1 MLQIKRSLSLQL
13 VVTIAGALAILL
25 TLVAALIVKT
35 DSDET
40 RVRIDSD
47 ISSMLDLKAQ
57 EIGSYF
63 YAKGQI
69 IHSIFSNPWVVNW
82 FSAYKDRGSE
92 LSNDNQYHEL
102 IKYFHF
108 FSERDKDIKSVFL
121 GSANTFE
128 YFDLNGRY
136 DGDPDYYTNKRPWW
150 QEAIDKNGLFV
161 ADPAVDANDGTV
173 SATVKTVVKDSSGRL
188 IGIGGMDILIDT
200 IGKNLLSPIK
210 YQGEGQA
217 FLMTDQGKL
226 VYFPGFNKSFTP
238 GTDLIQVDAL
248 SADNS
253 GFAALKHTMQA
264 NGSGVSEVTYQ
275 GQLQHVSYV
284 NISSDYP
291 QVRWYLGFMLPDA
304 VFQAPVKQKFWQTS
318 LISIVIIL
326 LVGLVISIVLQPF
339 RRHLKELLHALE
351 DIAEGEGD
359 LTRRIQMKR
368 EDELGRLSSAFNK
381 FAAKVEDMLKETRQL
396 TEEVDRGVDGS
407 VAVCEQALSSVRAQ
421 KQQIA
426 SVATAATEMA
436 HTSQEMAAGAQR
448 TADSAD
454 AAQKQSLAGVQ
465 TVQKAANGMYALSNQ
480 VNSAASVIREL
491 KSSSEEIGEVLS
503 VIRAIAEQTN
513 LLALNA
519 AIEAARAGEQGRGF
533 AVVAD
538 EVRTLAS
545 RTQDSTSSI
554 QDIIQTLQ
562 AQALQAE
569 QVMEAGVKEADSGRE
584 LTVQVEA
591 VLADITAAI
600 DEIQQQTAEMTSAIG
615 QQAVVADEVAR
626 NIEDVRES
634 SDESLT
640 ASEELVE
647 QMKAF
652 RAVSKALTDNIGH
665 FRTS

>member
-1 MLQIKRSLSLQL
+1 MLQIRRSLSLQL

-25 TLVAALIVKT
+25 TIVAAVVVKT
-35 DSDET
+35 DSNET

-69 IHSIFSNPWVVNW
+69 IHSIFSNPWVVQW
-82 FSAYKDRGSE
+82 FADYKQRGSD
-92 LSNDNQYHEL
+92 LSDDQQYHQL

-136 DGDPDYYTNKRPWW
+136 DGDPNYYTNKRPWW

-173 SATVKTVVKDSSGRL
+173 SATVKTVVKDSSGKL

-210 YQGEGQA
+210 YQGQGQA
-217 FLMTDQGKL
+217 FLMTEQGKL
-226 VYFPGFNKSFTP
+226 VYFPGFNKAFTP
-238 GTDLIQVDAL
+238 GTDITQVDTL
-248 SADNS
+248 SNDNA
-253 GFAALKHTMQA
+253 GFAALKQTMRSM
-264 NGSGVSEVTYQ
+264 GEGVSEVTYQ
-275 GQLQHVSYV
+275 GQRQHVSYV
-284 NISSDYP
+284 SIDSDYP
-291 QVRWYLGFMLPDA
+291 KVRWYLGFMLPDA
-304 VFQAPVKQKFWQTS
+304 VFMAPVEHKFWQTS
-318 LISIVIIL
+318 GMAIGIIL
-326 LVGLVISIVLQPF
+326 LVVGLISIVLQPF
-339 RRHLKELLHALE
+339 RHHLKELLLAME
-351 DIAEGEGD
+351 DIADGDGD
-359 LTRRIQMKR
+359 LSRRIEMSR
-368 EDELGRLSSAFNK
+368 DDELGRLSAAFNK

-396 TEEVDRGVDGS
+396 TDEVDRGVDGS

-454 AAQKQSLAGVQ
+454 AAHSQSLAGVE
-465 TVQKAANGMYALSNQ
+465 TVQKAANGMYALSEQ

-491 KSSSEEIGEVLS
+491 KTSSEQIGEVLS

-545 RTQDSTSSI
+545 RTQDSTSNI

-562 AQALQAE
+562 SQAQQAQ
-569 QVMEAGVKEADSGRE
+569 QVMENGVKQADAGRA

-591 VLADITAAI
+591 VLDEITTAI
-600 DEIQQQTAEMTSAIG
+600 NEIQQQTAEMTSAIG
-615 QQAVVADEVAR
+615 QQAVVSEEVAR
-626 NIEDVRES
+626 NIEDVRER

-640 ASEELVE
+640 ASEALVE

-652 RAVSKALTDNIGH
+652 RTVSKALSNNINR
-665 FRTS
+665 FRIS

>member
-1 MLQIKRSLSLQL
+1 MLQIRRSLSLQL
-13 VVTIAGALAILL
+13 VMTIAGALAILL

-40 RVRIDSD
+40 RTRIDSD

-69 IHSIFSNPWVVNW
+69 IHTIFSNPWVVDW
-82 FSAYKDRGSE
+82 FSNYQARGAD
-92 LSNDNQYHEL
+92 LTNDSQYHEL

-217 FLMTDQGKL
+217 FLMTEQGKL

-238 GTDLIQVDAL
+238 GTDLLQVDAL
-248 SADNS
+248 SPDNH
-253 GFAALKHTMQA
+253 GFSALKQTMQA
-264 NGSGVSEVTYQ
+264 QGTGVAEVTYQ

-284 NISSDYP
+284 NISGDYP

-304 VFQAPVKQKFWQTS
+304 VFQAPVKHKFWQTS
-318 LISIVIIL
+318 LISIGIIL
-326 LVGLVISIVLQPF
+326 LVGLVISLVLQPF
-339 RRHLKELLHALE
+339 RHHLKELLHALE

-359 LTRRIQMKR
+359 LSRRIQMKR
-368 EDELGRLSSAFNK
+368 EDELGRLSGAFNK

-436 HTSQEMAAGAQR
+436 HTSQEMAVGAQR

-454 AAQKQSLAGVQ
+454 AAQKQSLAGAQ
-465 TVQKAANGMYALSNQ
+465 TVQKAASGMYTLSNQ
-480 VNSAASVIREL
+480 VNSAAAVIREL
-491 KSSSEEIGEVLS
+491 KHSSEEIGEVLS

-545 RTQDSTSSI
+545 RTQDSTSNI

-562 AQALQAE
+562 SQALQAE
-569 QVMEAGVKEADSGRE
+569 QVMESGVEEANNGRE
-584 LTVQVEA
+584 LTVKVEA
-591 VLADITAAI
+591 VLAEITAAI

-626 NIEDVRES
+626 NIEEVREH

-640 ASEELVE
+640 ASEALVE

-652 RAVSKALTDNIGH
+652 RSVSNALTDNIGR

>member
-82 FSAYKDRGSE
+82 FSAYKDRGSD

-264 NGSGVSEVTYQ
+264 NGSGVGEVTYQ

-326 LVGLVISIVLQPF
+326 LVGLVISLVLQPF

-368 EDELGRLSSAFNK
+368 EDELGRLSRAFNK

-454 AAQKQSLAGVQ
+454 AAQKQSLAGAQ

-491 KSSSEEIGEVLS
+491 KNSSEEIGEVLS

>member
-1 MLQIKRSLSLQL
+1 
-13 VVTIAGALAILL
+13 
-25 TLVAALIVKT
+25 
-35 DSDET
+35 
-40 RVRIDSD
+40 
-47 ISSMLDLKAQ
+47 
-57 EIGSYF
+57 
-63 YAKGQI
+63 
-69 IHSIFSNPWVVNW
+69 
-82 FSAYKDRGSE
+82 
-92 LSNDNQYHEL
+92 
-102 IKYFHF
+102 
-108 FSERDKDIKSVFL
+108 
-121 GSANTFE
+121 
-128 YFDLNGRY
+128 
-136 DGDPDYYTNKRPWW
+136 
-150 QEAIDKNGLFV
+150 
-161 ADPAVDANDGTV
+161 
-173 SATVKTVVKDSSGRL
+173 
-188 IGIGGMDILIDT
+188 
-200 IGKNLLSPIK
+200 
-210 YQGEGQA
+210 
-217 FLMTDQGKL
+217 
-226 VYFPGFNKSFTP
+226 
-238 GTDLIQVDAL
+238 
-248 SADNS
+248 
-253 GFAALKHTMQA
+253 
-264 NGSGVSEVTYQ
+264 
-275 GQLQHVSYV
+275 
-284 NISSDYP
+284 
-291 QVRWYLGFMLPDA
+291 
-304 VFQAPVKQKFWQTS
+304 
-318 LISIVIIL
+318 
-326 LVGLVISIVLQPF
+326 
-339 RRHLKELLHALE
+339 
-351 DIAEGEGD
+351 
-359 LTRRIQMKR
+359 
-368 EDELGRLSSAFNK
+368 
-381 FAAKVEDMLKETRQL
+381 
-396 TEEVDRGVDGS
+396 
-407 VAVCEQALSSVRAQ
+407 
-421 KQQIA
+421 
-426 SVATAATEMA
+426 MA

>member
-82 FSAYKDRGSE
+82 FSAYKDRGSD

-326 LVGLVISIVLQPF
+326 LVGLVISLVLQPF

>member
-82 FSAYKDRGSE
+82 FSAYKDRGSD

-210 YQGEGQA
+210 YQGKGQA

-226 VYFPGFNKSFTP
+226 VYFPDFNKSFTP

-326 LVGLVISIVLQPF
+326 LVVLVISIVLQPF

-562 AQALQAE
+562 AQALKAE

-615 QQAVVADEVAR
+615 QQAVVADEVAH

-652 RAVSKALTDNIGH
+652 RAVSKALTHNIGH